1 MTQNGKEI
9 IMDCKHENQFLKTV
23 NNRLFCTNCGA
34 ELPIE
39 FLTAKDEPK
48 PKKTKKKEKDA

>member
-1 MTQNGKEI
+1 
-9 IMDCKHENQFLKTV
+9 MDCKHENKYLKTL
-23 NNRLFCTNCGA
+23 NNRLFCTACGA

-39 FLTAKDEPK
+39 FLTANDEPKPKK